1 MAEFY
6 DDRRQEP
13 RFDTVG
19 EGEVEI
25 GGQRVRGNLIDLSIN
40 GLKMQKPSGFG
51 APDGSRFKLNLLL
64 PEQPAFVAEVMLVRT
79 NADSIGVEFMDM
91 PPRDF
96 ACLTQLIERF
106 QTLRAKAMMQSSDAE
121 ASVTAPG
128 TETSQL

>member
-1 MAEFY
+1 MAEFF

-40 GLKMQKPSGFG
+40 GLKMQKPGGFG
-51 APDGSRFKLNLLL
+51 APDGSRFKMNLVL
-64 PEQPAFVAEVMLVRT
+64 PEQAPFAAEVMLVRT
-79 NADSIGVEFMDM
+79 NTDSIGVEFMDM

-106 QTLRAKAMMQSSDAE
+106 QTLRAQAMMRAADSDA
-121 ASVTAPG
+121 TG
-128 TETSQL
+128 TEQGA

>member
-1 MAEFY
+1 MAEFF

-25 GGQRVRGNLIDLSIN
+25 NGQRVRGSLIDLSIN
-40 GLKMQKPSGFG
+40 GLKMQKPIGFG
-51 APDGSRFKLNLLL
+51 APDGSRFKMNLVL
-64 PEQPAFVAEVMLVRT
+64 PEQAPFAAEVMLVRT
-79 NADSIGVEFMDM
+79 NPDTIGVEFMDM

-106 QTLRAKAMMQSSDAE
+106 QTLRAHAMMQVADTEAPAAE
-121 ASVTAPG
+121 PSP
-128 TETSQL
+128 